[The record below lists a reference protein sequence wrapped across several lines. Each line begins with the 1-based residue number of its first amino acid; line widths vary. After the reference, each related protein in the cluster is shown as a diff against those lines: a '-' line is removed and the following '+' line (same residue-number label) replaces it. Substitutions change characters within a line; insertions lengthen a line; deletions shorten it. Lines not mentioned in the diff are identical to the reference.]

1 MLCVQKRESEDK
13 IMNQD
18 KIKMRE
24 KLSFAMANF
33 GNIPV
38 MTLINGYLLI
48 FYTNIC
54 GLSPAACATL
64 FLIARFLD
72 AINDP
77 LVGFMIDHLPTRKMG
92 HFRPTLILG
101 TILCSANFLLLWF
114 GPMLSTSGK
123 LAIAYVSYILLGVL
137 FPVMDI
143 SLNSL
148 LPVMTEDMKERNSL
162 SSIKGLAYVIGALV
176 IGVAAPLILGDTSNK
191 QGYINLVLIM
201 TAVIFFFSIIGTMGV
216 KERVK
221 PQMEN
226 SYSVKEL
233 FKILSQK
240 PVYITFLA
248 VLLYSIG
255 SNIVNAA
262 NTYFYTYIFE
272 DLTLASIITLITCVT
287 VFPATMVI
295 GNLIGRFG
303 KKKMYAIG
311 LALAGLA
318 PIIRLL
324 DVRSIPLL
332 IVSVLIAGIG
342 AGFAAPLNYGI
353 QADNTDYIEVS
364 MGIRA
369 EGAVA
374 SLSSFVSKCAMGIGG
389 AIPGYLLQLAGF
401 DSKAAVQNDD
411 VINVIVLCVLI
422 LPAIV
427 NVVAIVIFS
436 KGYPIT
442 KEKLNEQ
449 TYLLRE
455 KRSKAGISE

>member
-1 MLCVQKRESEDK
+1 
-13 IMNQD
+13 MNQD

-33 GNIPV
+33 GNIPI

-148 LPVMTEDMKERNSL
+148 LPVMTEDTKERNSL

-311 LALAGLA
+311 LALAGQA

-401 DSKAAVQNDD
+401 DSKAAVQNAD
-411 VINVIVLCVLI
+411 VINVIVICVLI

>member
-1 MLCVQKRESEDK
+1 
-13 IMNQD
+13 MNQD

-101 TILCSANFLLLWF
+101 TILCSVNFLLLWF

-401 DSKAAVQNDD
+401 DSKAAVQNDN
-411 VINVIVLCVLI
+411 VINVIVFCVLI

>member
-1 MLCVQKRESEDK
+1 
-13 IMNQD
+13 MNQD

-33 GNIPV
+33 GNIPI

-77 LVGFMIDHLPTRKMG
+77 LVGFIIDHLPTRKMG

-101 TILCSANFLLLWF
+101 TILCSVNFLLLWF

-162 SSIKGLAYVIGALV
+162 STIKGLAYVIGALV

-272 DLTLASIITLITCVT
+272 DLTLASIITLITCVA

-449 TYLLRE
+449 SYLLRE

>member
-1 MLCVQKRESEDK
+1 
-13 IMNQD
+13 MNQD

-33 GNIPV
+33 GNIPI

-77 LVGFMIDHLPTRKMG
+77 LVGFIIDHLPTRKMG

-101 TILCSANFLLLWF
+101 TILCSVNFLLLWF

-272 DLTLASIITLITCVT
+272 DLTLASIITLITCVA

-324 DVRSIPLL
+324 DVRNIPLL
-332 IVSVLIAGIG
+332 MVSVLIAGIG

>member
-1 MLCVQKRESEDK
+1 
-13 IMNQD
+13 MNQD

-33 GNIPV
+33 GNIPI

-77 LVGFMIDHLPTRKMG
+77 LVGFIIDHLPTRKMG

-101 TILCSANFLLLWF
+101 TILCSVNFLLLWF

-162 SSIKGLAYVIGALV
+162 STIKGLAYVIGALV

-272 DLTLASIITLITCVT
+272 DLTLASIITLITCVA

-401 DSKAAVQNDD
+401 DSKAAVQNDN
-411 VINVIVLCVLI
+411 VINVIVFCVLI

>member
-1 MLCVQKRESEDK
+1 
-13 IMNQD
+13 MNQD

-77 LVGFMIDHLPTRKMG
+77 LVGFIIDHLPTRKMG

>member
-1 MLCVQKRESEDK
+1 
-13 IMNQD
+13 
-18 KIKMRE
+18 
-24 KLSFAMANF
+24 MANF

-77 LVGFMIDHLPTRKMG
+77 LVGFIIDHLPTRKMG

-123 LAIAYVSYILLGVL
+123 LVIAYVSYILLGVL

-311 LALAGLA
+311 LALAGLT

-401 DSKAAVQNDD
+401 DSKAAVQNDN

-449 TYLLRE
+449 ICLMRE
-455 KRSKAGISE
+455 KRSKSGISE

>member
-1 MLCVQKRESEDK
+1 
-13 IMNQD
+13 MNQD

-33 GNIPV
+33 GNIPI

-77 LVGFMIDHLPTRKMG
+77 LVGFIIDHLPTRKMG

-101 TILCSANFLLLWF
+101 TILCSVNFLLLWF

-162 SSIKGLAYVIGALV
+162 STIKGLAYVIGALV

-191 QGYINLVLIM
+191 QRYINLVLIM

-272 DLTLASIITLITCVT
+272 DLTLASIITLITCVA

>member
-1 MLCVQKRESEDK
+1 
-13 IMNQD
+13 MNQD

-33 GNIPV
+33 GNIPI

-77 LVGFMIDHLPTRKMG
+77 LVGFIIDHLPTRKMG

-101 TILCSANFLLLWF
+101 TILCSVNFLLLWF

-162 SSIKGLAYVIGALV
+162 STIKGLAYVIGALV
-176 IGVAAPLILGDTSNK
+176 IGVAAPLILGDTSDK

-272 DLTLASIITLITCVT
+272 DLTLASIITLITCVA

>member
-1 MLCVQKRESEDK
+1 
-13 IMNQD
+13 MNQD

-54 GLSPAACATL
+54 GLSPAACETL

-77 LVGFMIDHLPTRKMG
+77 LVGFIIDHLPTRKMG

-353 QADNTDYIEVS
+353 QADNTDYIEMS

>member
-1 MLCVQKRESEDK
+1 
-13 IMNQD
+13 MNQD

-33 GNIPV
+33 GNIPI
-38 MTLINGYLLI
+38 MTLVNGYLLI

-77 LVGFMIDHLPTRKMG
+77 LVGFIIDHLPTRKMG

-101 TILCSANFLLLWF
+101 TILCSVNFLLLWF

-272 DLTLASIITLITCVT
+272 DLTLASIITLITCVA

-353 QADNTDYIEVS
+353 QADNTDYIEMS

>member
-1 MLCVQKRESEDK
+1 
-13 IMNQD
+13 MNQD

-33 GNIPV
+33 GNIPI

-77 LVGFMIDHLPTRKMG
+77 LVGFIIDHLPTRKMG

-101 TILCSANFLLLWF
+101 TILCSVNFLLLWF

-162 SSIKGLAYVIGALV
+162 STIKGLAYVIGALV

-272 DLTLASIITLITCVT
+272 DLTLASIITLITCVA

-311 LALAGLA
+311 LELAGLA

-324 DVRSIPLL
+324 DVRSITLL

-374 SLSSFVSKCAMGIGG
+374 SLSSFVSKCAMESVVRFRGICC
-389 AIPGYLLQLAGF
+389 
-401 DSKAAVQNDD
+401 S
-411 VINVIVLCVLI
+411 
-422 LPAIV
+422 
-427 NVVAIVIFS
+427 
-436 KGYPIT
+436 
-442 KEKLNEQ
+442 
-449 TYLLRE
+449 
-455 KRSKAGISE
+455 

>member
-1 MLCVQKRESEDK
+1 
-13 IMNQD
+13 
-18 KIKMRE
+18 
-24 KLSFAMANF
+24 MANF

-72 AINDP
+72 AVNDP
-77 LVGFMIDHLPTRKMG
+77 LVGFVIDHLPTRKMG

-101 TILCSANFLLLWF
+101 TVLCSANFLLLWF
-114 GPMLSTSGK
+114 GPMISTSGK

-162 SSIKGLAYVIGALV
+162 SSIKGLAYVVGALV
-176 IGVAAPLILGDTSNK
+176 IGVAAPLILGDTSNR

-233 FKILSQK
+233 FRILSQK

-272 DLTLASIITLITCVT
+272 DLTLASVITLITCVT

-318 PIIRLL
+318 PVIRLL

-389 AIPGYLLQLAGF
+389 AIPGYLLQFAGF
-401 DSKAAVQNDD
+401 DSMAAVQNDG
-411 VINVIVLCVLI
+411 VINVIILCVLI

-427 NVVAIVIFS
+427 NVAAIVIFS

-442 KEKLNEQ
+442 KEKLDEQ
-449 TYLLRE
+449 TRLLRK
-455 KRSKAGISE
+455 KRSEAGISE

>member
-1 MLCVQKRESEDK
+1 
-13 IMNQD
+13 MNQD

-33 GNIPV
+33 GNIPI

-77 LVGFMIDHLPTRKMG
+77 LVGFIIDHLPTRKMG

-101 TILCSANFLLLWF
+101 TILCSVNFLLLWF

-162 SSIKGLAYVIGALV
+162 STIKGLAYVIGALV

-272 DLTLASIITLITCVT
+272 DLTLASIITLITCVA

-411 VINVIVLCVLI
+411 GLNVIVLCVLI

-455 KRSKAGISE
+455 KRSKAGTSE

>member
-1 MLCVQKRESEDK
+1 
-13 IMNQD
+13 MNQD

-77 LVGFMIDHLPTRKMG
+77 LVGFIIDHLPTRKMG

-101 TILCSANFLLLWF
+101 TILCSVNFLLLWF

-162 SSIKGLAYVIGALV
+162 STIKGLAYVIGALV

-324 DVRSIPLL
+324 DVRNIPLL

>member
-1 MLCVQKRESEDK
+1 
-13 IMNQD
+13 
-18 KIKMRE
+18 
-24 KLSFAMANF
+24 MANF
-33 GNIPV
+33 GNIPI

-401 DSKAAVQNDD
+401 DSKAAVQNDN

>member
-1 MLCVQKRESEDK
+1 
-13 IMNQD
+13 MNQD

-33 GNIPV
+33 GNIPI

-77 LVGFMIDHLPTRKMG
+77 LVGFIIDHLPTRKMG

-272 DLTLASIITLITCVT
+272 DLTLASIITLITCVA

-311 LALAGLA
+311 LALAGLT

-411 VINVIVLCVLI
+411 VINMIVLCVLI

>member
-1 MLCVQKRESEDK
+1 
-13 IMNQD
+13 MNQD

-33 GNIPV
+33 GNIPI

-77 LVGFMIDHLPTRKMG
+77 LVGFIIDHLPTRKMG

-137 FPVMDI
+137 FPLMDI

-148 LPVMTEDMKERNSL
+148 LPVMTEDTKERNSL

-401 DSKAAVQNDD
+401 DSKAAVQNAD

-422 LPAIV
+422 LPAII

>member
-1 MLCVQKRESEDK
+1 
-13 IMNQD
+13 MNQD

-33 GNIPV
+33 GNIPI

-77 LVGFMIDHLPTRKMG
+77 LVGFIIDHLPTRKMG

-148 LPVMTEDMKERNSL
+148 LPVMTEDTKERNSL

-272 DLTLASIITLITCVT
+272 DLTLASIITLITCVA

-295 GNLIGRFG
+295 GNLLGRFG

>member
-1 MLCVQKRESEDK
+1 
-13 IMNQD
+13 
-18 KIKMRE
+18 
-24 KLSFAMANF
+24 MANF
-33 GNIPV
+33 GNIPI

-77 LVGFMIDHLPTRKMG
+77 LVGFIIDHLPTRKMG

-101 TILCSANFLLLWF
+101 TILCSVNFLLLWF

-162 SSIKGLAYVIGALV
+162 STIKGLAYVIGAFV

-272 DLTLASIITLITCVT
+272 DLTLASIITLITCVA

>member
-1 MLCVQKRESEDK
+1 
-13 IMNQD
+13 MNQD

-77 LVGFMIDHLPTRKMG
+77 LVVFIIDHLPTRKMG

-101 TILCSANFLLLWF
+101 TILCSVNFLLLWF

-272 DLTLASIITLITCVT
+272 DLTLASIITLITCVA

>member
-1 MLCVQKRESEDK
+1 
-13 IMNQD
+13 MNQD

-101 TILCSANFLLLWF
+101 TILCSVNFLLLWF

-272 DLTLASIITLITCVT
+272 DLTLASIITLITCVA

-449 TYLLRE
+449 ICLMRE
-455 KRSKAGISE
+455 KRSKSGISE

>member
-1 MLCVQKRESEDK
+1 
-13 IMNQD
+13 MNQD

-33 GNIPV
+33 GNIPI

-162 SSIKGLAYVIGALV
+162 STIKGLAYVIGALV

-401 DSKAAVQNDD
+401 DSKAAVQNAD

>member
-1 MLCVQKRESEDK
+1 
-13 IMNQD
+13 MNQD

-33 GNIPV
+33 GNIPI

-272 DLTLASIITLITCVT
+272 DLTLASIITLITCVA

-311 LALAGLA
+311 LALAGLT

-411 VINVIVLCVLI
+411 VINMIVLCVLI

>member
-1 MLCVQKRESEDK
+1 
-13 IMNQD
+13 MNQD

-114 GPMLSTSGK
+114 APMLSTSGK

-401 DSKAAVQNDD
+401 DSKAAVQNDN

-449 TYLLRE
+449 ICLMRE
-455 KRSKAGISE
+455 KRSKSGISE

>member
-1 MLCVQKRESEDK
+1 
-13 IMNQD
+13 MNQD

-33 GNIPV
+33 GNIPI

-272 DLTLASIITLITCVT
+272 DLTLASIITLITCVA

-324 DVRSIPLL
+324 DVRNIPLL

-455 KRSKAGISE
+455 KRSKAGTSE

>member
-1 MLCVQKRESEDK
+1 
-13 IMNQD
+13 
-18 KIKMRE
+18 
-24 KLSFAMANF
+24 MANF

-77 LVGFMIDHLPTRKMG
+77 LVGFIIDHLPTRKMG

-101 TILCSANFLLLWF
+101 TILCSVNFLLLWF

-455 KRSKAGISE
+455 KRSKAGTSE

>member
-1 MLCVQKRESEDK
+1 
-13 IMNQD
+13 MNQD

-77 LVGFMIDHLPTRKMG
+77 LVGFIIDHLPTRKMG

-162 SSIKGLAYVIGALV
+162 STIKGLAYVIGALV

-353 QADNTDYIEVS
+353 QADNTDYIEMS

-455 KRSKAGISE
+455 KRSKAGTSE

>member
-1 MLCVQKRESEDK
+1 
-13 IMNQD
+13 MNQD

-33 GNIPV
+33 GNIPI

-77 LVGFMIDHLPTRKMG
+77 LVGFIIDHLPTRKMG

-101 TILCSANFLLLWF
+101 TILCSVNFLLLWF

-148 LPVMTEDMKERNSL
+148 LPVMTDDMKERNSL
-162 SSIKGLAYVIGALV
+162 STIKGLAYVIGALV

-272 DLTLASIITLITCVT
+272 DLTLASIITLITCVA

>member
-1 MLCVQKRESEDK
+1 
-13 IMNQD
+13 MNQD

-123 LAIAYVSYILLGVL
+123 LVIAYVSYILLGVL

-311 LALAGLA
+311 LALAGLT

>member
-1 MLCVQKRESEDK
+1 
-13 IMNQD
+13 MNQD

-33 GNIPV
+33 GNIPI

-272 DLTLASIITLITCVT
+272 DLTLASIITLITCVA

-311 LALAGLA
+311 LALAGLT

>member
-1 MLCVQKRESEDK
+1 
-13 IMNQD
+13 MNQD

-33 GNIPV
+33 GNIPI

-77 LVGFMIDHLPTRKMG
+77 LVGFIIDHLPTRKMG

-101 TILCSANFLLLWF
+101 TILCSVNFLLLWF

-123 LAIAYVSYILLGVL
+123 LAIANVSYILLGVL

-162 SSIKGLAYVIGALV
+162 STIKGLAYVIGALV

-272 DLTLASIITLITCVT
+272 DLTLASIITLITCVA

>member
-1 MLCVQKRESEDK
+1 
-13 IMNQD
+13 
-18 KIKMRE
+18 
-24 KLSFAMANF
+24 MANF
-33 GNIPV
+33 GNIPI

-162 SSIKGLAYVIGALV
+162 STIKGLAYVIGALV

-272 DLTLASIITLITCVT
+272 DLTLASIITLITCVA

>member
-1 MLCVQKRESEDK
+1 
-13 IMNQD
+13 MNQD
-18 KIKMRE
+18 KIQMRE
-24 KLSFAMANF
+24 NLSFAMANF

-77 LVGFMIDHLPTRKMG
+77 LVGFIIDHLPTRKMG

-101 TILCSANFLLLWF
+101 TILCSVNFLLLWF

-272 DLTLASIITLITCVT
+272 DLTLASIITLITCVA